1 VSSSTLR
8 DELADTTPHGVLYL
22 RRLLRGQLAGSL
34 LALAAFGGIVGGL
47 PLAVYLLPALQD
59 VQLFGIPVTILAV
72 LWPPFP
78 LLVGIGWLYARHAEA
93 LEEAFRELVQ

>member
-8 DELADTTPHGVLYL
+8 DELADTTQHGVLYL
-22 RRLLRGQLAGSL
+22 RRLMRSQFTLSL
-34 LALAAFGGIVGGL
+34 LALTAFGGLVGGL
-47 PLAVYLLPALQD
+47 PLAVYLLPGLQN
-59 VQLFGIPVTILAV
+59 VNVLGIPVTIAAV

-78 LLVGIGWLYARHAEA
+78 LLVGIGWLYSRRAET